1 MCSVFITAWLTD
13 GRLKDASTVTSQQ
26 NMQNIRLT
34 FLHRTICEKQQN
46 FLWNDMMA
54 DWKMHLQFTS
64 PLGQNRQNKQ
74 DIRLTFLHTVHRD
87 ICEKTNK
94 TLDRHQSVT
103 VPKCFSGTGSGTYF
117 RNRII
122 FRYWFLSLFSVQ
134 KFLVPIPLFIFGTKF
149 SQYRF
154 RNNPKKWK
162 IPGNLYRRSP
172 KMSWDDGMLR
182 HIDLSNCHI
191 ALYFI
196 LLRVIITYCMI

>member
-1 MCSVFITAWLTD
+1 MCSVFKTAWLTD

-46 FLWNDMMA
+46 FLWNEMMA

-74 DIRLTFLHTVHRD
+74 DIRLTFLHTVHRE

-134 KFLVPIPLFIFGTKF
+134 KFLVPIPVFIFGTKF

-154 RNNPKKWK
+154 QFLFSVPTFPVPVSVPPKKKQK
-162 IPGNLYRRSP
+162 IPWNG
-172 KMSWDDGMLR
+172 MSHSDR
-182 HIDLSNCHI
+182 HSVEW
-191 ALYFI
+191 Y
-196 LLRVIITYCMI
+196 VISTPPR